1 MSENSASHSRQPIF
15 YGCLA
20 VLFILL
26 PIPLQAQNTSSVF
39 SPDVVK
45 GRHAAEYRASYDLE
59 KDFFS
64 HRIHYQYG
72 FNDSFRGRVILTQR
86 KEDTEDFDFRYMRLE
101 GLWQFLEHEKAGWDS
116 ALRFE
121 LQIADGDDPPSRFR
135 VGWTSKVDFADDWQF
150 RFNFLTGRQF
160 GNEAGKG
167 ALLENRAQLTYKV
180 ADPIRL
186 GVDYYGD
193 MNDTEDVGN
202 WKEQEHQIGPI
213 IKFNLGGG
221 WKGQAGPLFGISNA
235 ATDTELRIFLIKVF

>member
-1 MSENSASHSRQPIF
+1 MSKNSASHSRQPIF

-86 KEDTEDFDFRYMRLE
+86 KEDTEGF
-101 GLWQFLEHEKAGWDS
+101 
-116 ALRFE
+116 
-121 LQIADGDDPPSRFR
+121 
-135 VGWTSKVDFADDWQF
+135 
-150 RFNFLTGRQF
+150 
-160 GNEAGKG
+160 
-167 ALLENRAQLTYKV
+167 
-180 ADPIRL
+180 
-186 GVDYYGD
+186 
-193 MNDTEDVGN
+193 
-202 WKEQEHQIGPI
+202 
-213 IKFNLGGG
+213 
-221 WKGQAGPLFGISNA
+221 
-235 ATDTELRIFLIKVF
+235 